1 MSVLRLPSVMLS
13 VSPLA
18 MPPRAFESLLVLLTS
33 VLRLSGWQIGLVQPT
48 IMRSLAAVFAAVRLA
63 PAFLPAPG
71 HPHWSASAGPPP
83 PRFWSST
90 TLPEVC

>member
-1 MSVLRLPSVMLS
+1 MLVLRLPSVKPS
-13 VSPLA
+13 VSPPA
-18 MPPRAFESLLVLLTS
+18 MPSQAFAPLLVILAS
-33 VLRLSGWQIGLVQPT
+33 VLRLSRWQIGLVQPT